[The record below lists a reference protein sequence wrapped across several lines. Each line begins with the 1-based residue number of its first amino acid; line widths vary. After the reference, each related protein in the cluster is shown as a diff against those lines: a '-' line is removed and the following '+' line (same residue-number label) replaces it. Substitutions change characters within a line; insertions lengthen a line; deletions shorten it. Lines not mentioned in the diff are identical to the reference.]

1 MKGSIRLYSSEEYD
15 TEAMLDFLKKNCIDC
30 RPGRAQEIADVVH
43 GFGFTMGRWYH
54 DRWDVSAYD
63 YMYRAGNEI
72 HLGDSRGEVTDFED
86 FFGTILR
93 RSERSAEQRFLIPV
107 RTVLSTNRSLII

>member
-1 MKGSIRLYSSEEYD
+1 MKGSIRLCDPEEYD

-54 DRWDVSAYD
+54 DRWDVSFYD

-72 HLGDSRGEVTDFED
+72 HLGGPQGEVTDFED
-86 FFGTILR
+86 FL
-93 RSERSAEQRFLIPV
+93 ERFYVGPKEPLNSDFSSLFEQFYQQ
-107 RTVLSTNRSLII
+107 